1 MNEMYNRTPSTDRA
15 LHFPVN
21 VDSVTGKIE
30 ESSYEESIRES
41 IYLIVMTKK
50 GERIMRPDFGC
61 DIHQYMFE
69 PINSTML
76 TLVRCAV
83 KEALTRWEPRIE
95 DIEVE
100 TLTSQ
105 EEENKLQ
112 LVIHYRIKAT
122 RIVAQ
127 TIVPFYSMK

>member
-1 MNEMYNRTPSTDRA
+1 MNEVHNSSISTGRA

-30 ESSYEESIRES
+30 EISYEESIRES

-69 PINSTML
+69 PVNSTML

-83 KEALTRWEPRIE
+83 EEALTRWEPRIE

-100 TLTSQ
+100 PLTSL
-105 EEENKLQ
+105 EEENELK

-122 RIVAQ
+122 RAMAQ
-127 TIVPFYSMK
+127 TIVPFHSMK